1 MGLQTC
7 PPKSTPI
14 SMTDPHITEVLYV
27 KYYIVLFCYMCEL
40 LVCVVGVFILHT
52 MVVKELLSCSTLI
65 LKAIP

>member
-1 MGLQTC
+1 MGLQTG
-7 PPKSTPI
+7 PLKSTPV
-14 SMTDPHITEVLYV
+14 SMTDPYITEVLYV